1 MHKRLAIQEFEFTII
16 ESVKGYAHFGRKFI
30 HFYRTSIVW
39 ITKTGGYAVVCSSL
53 KAESRKLSLIDSIQ
67 ILTFDKRFF
76 LK

>member
-1 MHKRLAIQEFEFTII
+1 MAMHISEGNLYI
-16 ESVKGYAHFGRKFI
+16 
-30 HFYRTSIVW
+30 FYRTSIVW